1 MEVPP
6 PEFELSDGN
15 GEPAAD
21 GQDGG
26 DHGGEVV
33 AEHDPGAEPVPEE
46 VEPAVL
52 EDYEESVMVW
62 NGEEDSDDGEE
73 VSSCSPKRRRL
84 I

>member
-1 MEVPP
+1 MGSQPRTAKTEVTM
-6 PEFELSDGN
+6 
-15 GEPAAD
+15 
-21 GQDGG
+21 
-26 DHGGEVV
+26 
-33 AEHDPGAEPVPEE
+33 AEHDLGAEPVPKE

-84 I
+84 M